1 MNEFADLIQRTQGL
15 RDQVETM
22 QQMLQQLSGQIQVH
36 LDSLHSQHANL
47 RNEMEASLH
56 EAPTL
61 LLTDLRA
68 DDPEI
73 GPATN
78 GSEHNRRTIPRRKGH
93 PVPVL
98 ISHPH
103 AKAEPVQG
111 WVIDRSPDGLCLVA
125 DEAMTVGALV
135 NVRPVHNFANLTWYP
150 IEIRNCRPEREI
162 WILGCQFVRKLSWND
177 LRLFS

>member
-1 MNEFADLIQRTQGL
+1 MDEIEDLIQRTEGL
-15 RDQVETM
+15 RDQVQTM
-22 QQMLQQLSGQIQVH
+22 QEMLQQLAGQLQAH
-36 LDSLHSQHANL
+36 LAALQSQHAAI
-47 RNEMEASLH
+47 RTEVEGGIH
-56 EAPTL
+56 EAPTV

-68 DDPEI
+68 HDPES

-78 GSEHNRRTIPRRKGH
+78 GDPNRRTVPRRKGQ

-98 ISHPH
+98 ISYPH
-103 AKAEPVQG
+103 EKAEPVQG

-125 DEAMTVGALV
+125 DEALTVGALV
-135 NVRPVHNFANLTWYP
+135 NVRPTHNFANLTWYP
-150 IEIRNCRPEREI
+150 VEVRNCRPERDI